1 MEVSQNQNM
10 IAKLLHRPNPY
21 PSCAQLWNSDTNRNA
36 LMLEDVGLCPGNRA
50 NNSQNKAI
58 HINTTENYRH
68 VLNCLQSPG
77 QKHGRYNSQV
87 PTRMT
92 HIPKKNGHLP
102 PMFEAVPGQ
111 VSRDVSIATPR
122 LIQWASSTSLMILIG
137 ITKFVEWP
145 GRQSPHRGT
154 AKTIKNTFRWHGMSG
169 KPGQCGRTS
178 VHAYAYVI
186 LDAYNI
192 LYIQHVIYIYKNT
205 ILYYMF
211 NII

>member
-10 IAKLLHRPNPY
+10 IAKLLHRPNPH

-36 LMLEDVGLCPGNRA
+36 LILEDVGLCPENRA

-68 VLNCLQSPG
+68 VLNYLQSPK
-77 QKHGRYNSQV
+77 QLNHGRYNSQV

-92 HIPKKNGHLP
+92 HIPKKKRP
-102 PMFEAVPGQ
+102 PSPYIFETVPGQ

-122 LIQWASSTSLMILIG
+122 LIQCASSTSLMILIG

-145 GRQSPHRGT
+145 GM
-154 AKTIKNTFRWHGMSG
+154 AC
-169 KPGQCGRTS
+169 PGNQADVGEL
-178 VHAYAYVI
+178 VFINMHMWY
-186 LDAYNI
+186 
-192 LYIQHVIYIYKNT
+192 
-205 ILYYMF
+205 
-211 NII
+211 